1 MIVLDRNADT
11 FPVGLTGTPFEGV
24 YRALRIVA
32 ATVWDVDPLVYRA
45 GMAWGWYALHD
56 PAALTGFR
64 DVVTAA
70 LISATAPMV
79 KDTQTD
85 AELVE
90 YLRQWRSY
98 TPTFPKLQ
106 AIYALFGAVVDI
118 QPISDPE
125 SQAVLP
131 VDDTRL
137 AFYIRIESVDFS
149 RPLSLA
155 EAREI
160 AVRATPL
167 GSRPY
172 PYYALETRIPCTV
185 SPAPVGIYIRLE
197 NWETARPPVPPQ
209 QLGELIFVDASTGAV
224 VYSAETLNEMAFAPT
239 GHFTIEDDSEVL
251 FVEESPYYPIVCQ
264 YSETHYGEVQAN
276 AGVTLAL
283 PYYTQKLYLYEV
295 VAVGGNVTSGWEIV
309 NDNGFVK
316 VVNKTGAAVTAV
328 VFIIRLIDATDASIV
343 DVEYISTGFRAS
355 AFKWSGGGTDYY
367 FIPFYEEET
376 GWADDLSA
384 IGWQEVPSVVL
395 PTVSVIDDFGPYNW
409 LYPQGASASVS
420 ITMQSNDVKNARLS
434 DSNVPYDSGKS
445 YGVVQW
451 QNTPGVKD
459 GAIELSIVNNS
470 DYIALKNISSA
481 SITIRQAK
489 VAVCSD
495 STATIITVYNAN
507 NVAYNAFKY
516 TASGTDYYYVLDGV
530 QADWTDDLSSLGYH
544 LPTYGYPSEAG
555 DTNDNVSVSTSGVHF
570 LYNSQ
575 GSVITVPSGSTV
587 SGTAY
592 QRNGS
597 PTLGFNGLY
606 LYPGSTIV
614 CMDLSTSY
622 SFVSIWRVEYTA
634 S

>member
-1 MIVLDRNADT
+1 MKLYKISGSNEYVDWDVLHNQQGYSLEATNSVTWMSAGDSTHEWGESVNTGYLEPIILRFTNSKGFCLGVYGWHTLNEMALEYGLWPDEAEEEEARSSTLGVSKVAVLEYVTSLRPPETAKMYLVQKELEEGWMDEDT
-11 FPVGLTGTPFEGV
+11 FAERGWE
-24 YRALRIVA
+24 IVP
-32 ATVWDVDPLVYRA
+32 DVP
-45 GMAWGWYALHD
+45 
-56 PAALTGFR
+56 
-64 DVVTAA
+64 
-70 LISATAPMV
+70 
-79 KDTQTD
+79 
-85 AELVE
+85 
-90 YLRQWRSY
+90 
-98 TPTFPKLQ
+98 
-106 AIYALFGAVVDI
+106 
-118 QPISDPE
+118 
-125 SQAVLP
+125 
-131 VDDTRL
+131 
-137 AFYIRIESVDFS
+137 
-149 RPLSLA
+149 
-155 EAREI
+155 
-160 AVRATPL
+160 
-167 GSRPY
+167 
-172 PYYALETRIPCTV
+172 
-185 SPAPVGIYIRLE
+185 
-197 NWETARPPVPPQ
+197 
-209 QLGELIFVDASTGAV
+209 LGELVFVDASTGAV
-224 VYSAETLNEMAFAPT
+224 VYSVETLNEMVFAPT
-239 GHFTIEDDSEVL
+239 GYFTIEDADDVV
-251 FVEESPYYPIVCQ
+251 FVEQSPYPIVCQ

-309 NDNGFVK
+309 NDNGFVR

-355 AFKWSGGGTDYY
+355 AFKWSGGTDYY

-376 GWADDLSA
+376 GWTDDLSA

-622 SFVSIWRVEYTA
+622 SFVSIWRVEYTV